1 MTDDY
6 RKQWQR
12 IATNLMHCTMDLRKV
27 GDIWQQTQPLYPD
40 DLDRTY
46 ITDASAQL
54 SQYLQIELNNAI
66 NNARKEYEADD
77 DAN

>member
-1 MTDDY
+1 MTDEY
-6 RKQWQR
+6 RKTWQR

-27 GDIWQQTQPLYPD
+27 GDIWQRTLPMYTD

-46 ITDASAQL
+46 ITDAWAQL

-66 NNARKEYEADD
+66 NNARKEMDSDD